1 MGLGSAERAGDTDQN
16 MCKVGEDAPVTRFVG
31 VGQRGAR
38 HFAME
43 AHVVQLRTQ
52 STEACLDIAQ
62 TLSVSELRKGH
73 GQILIPARE
82 AAQAG
87 VAIVTSYATT
97 KLPIGQEGNQ
107 LREHRATLV
116 HKPLSAVPQR
126 VLGADRRSNR
136 GKAKIALSN

>member
-1 MGLGSAERAGDTDQN
+1 MQWSSDADQ
-16 MCKVGEDAPVTRFVG
+16 MLSKVGEDVLVTRFIG
-31 VGQRGAR
+31 VGQSGAS
-38 HFAME
+38 HLALE
-43 AHVVQLRTQ
+43 THVVQLRAQ
-52 STEACLDIAQ
+52 CAEARFDIAQ
-62 TLSVSELRKGH
+62 TLPECKLRKGH
-73 GQILIPARE
+73 SQILIPARE

-116 HKPLSAVPQR
+116 HKPLSAVPKR